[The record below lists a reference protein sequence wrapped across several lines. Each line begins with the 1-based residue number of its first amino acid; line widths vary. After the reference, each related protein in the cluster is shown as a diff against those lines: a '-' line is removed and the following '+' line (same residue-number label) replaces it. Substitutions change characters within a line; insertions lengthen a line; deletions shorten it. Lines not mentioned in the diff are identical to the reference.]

1 MKYTIKS
8 AFITHQTAEIEAD
21 DYDHAYRLANLLIN
35 KTKDDSVS
43 LHFKTTEIESR
54 KIKEIAL
61 SEDNFTEEQLAFMKA
76 YLTNVAVADKGVVK
90 AFMLSQDDDE
100 FYKDHSETYSG
111 LADARGM
118 WEDAKRFYKDG
129 KA

>member
-8 AFITHQTAEIEAD
+8 SFITNVTAEIQAD
-21 DYDHAYRLANLLIN
+21 DYDHAHRLANLLIN

-43 LHFKTTEIESR
+43 LNFKTTGVESME
-54 KIKEIAL
+54 IKEITL

-76 YLTNVAVADKGVVK
+76 YLTNVAVANKSVVK

-100 FYKDHSETYSG
+100 FYKDHSDTYSG

-118 WEDAKRFYKDG
+118 WEDAKRFYKEA
-129 KA
+129 K

>member
-8 AFITHQTAEIEAD
+8 AFITHQIAEIEAD
-21 DYDHAYRLANLLIN
+21 DFDHAHRLANLLIN

-43 LHFKTTEIESR
+43 LNFKTTSVESMEI
-54 KIKEIAL
+54 KDITL
-61 SEDNFTEEQLAFMKA
+61 SEENFTEEQLAFMKA
-76 YLTNVAVADKGVVK
+76 YLTNVAVANKSVVK
-90 AFMLSQDDDE
+90 AFMLSEDDDE

>member
-8 AFITHQTAEIEAD
+8 SFITNVTAEIQAD
-21 DYDHAYRLANLLIN
+21 DYDHAHRLANLLIN

-43 LHFKTTEIESR
+43 LNFKTTGVESM
-54 KIKEIAL
+54 KIKEITL

-76 YLTNVAVADKGVVK
+76 YLTNVAVANKSVVK

-100 FYKDHSETYSG
+100 FYKDHSDTYSG

-118 WEDAKRFYKDG
+118 WEDAKRFYKEA
-129 KA
+129 K

>member
-8 AFITHQTAEIEAD
+8 SFITNVTAEIQAD

-43 LHFKTTEIESR
+43 LNFKTTGVESME
-54 KIKEIAL
+54 IKEITL

-76 YLTNVAVADKGVVK
+76 YLTNVAVANKSVVK

-118 WEDAKRFYKDG
+118 WEDAKRFYTEAK
-129 KA
+129 

>member
-1 MKYTIKS
+1 MKYTIKL
-8 AFITHQTAEIEAD
+8 AFITNVAAEIEAD
-21 DYDHAYRLANLLIN
+21 DFDHAHRLANLLIN

-43 LHFKTTEIESR
+43 LNLKTTGVESMEI
-54 KIKEIAL
+54 KDITL

-76 YLTNVAVADKGVVK
+76 YLTNVAVANKSVVK

-118 WEDAKRFYKDG
+118 WEDAKRFYKDA

>member
-1 MKYTIKS
+1 MEIKD
-8 AFITHQTAEIEAD
+8 IT
-21 DYDHAYRLANLLIN
+21 
-35 KTKDDSVS
+35 
-43 LHFKTTEIESR
+43 
-54 KIKEIAL
+54 L
-61 SEDNFTEEQLAFMKA
+61 SEENFTEEQLAFMKA
-76 YLTNVAVADKGVVK
+76 YLTNVAVANKSVVK
-90 AFMLSQDDDE
+90 AFMLSKDDDE

>member
-1 MKYTIKS
+1 MKYTIKL
-8 AFITHQTAEIEAD
+8 AFTTNVTAEIEAD
-21 DYDHAYRLANLLIN
+21 DFDHAHRLANLLIN

-43 LHFKTTEIESR
+43 LNFKTTEVGSME
-54 KIKEIAL
+54 IKDITL

-118 WEDAKRFYKDG
+118 WEDAKRYFKEQ
-129 KA
+129 K

>member
-1 MKYTIKS
+1 MKYTIKL

-21 DYDHAYRLANLLIN
+21 DFDHAHRLANLLIN

-43 LHFKTTEIESR
+43 LNFKTTEVESME
-54 KIKEIAL
+54 IKDITL

-76 YLTNVAVADKGVVK
+76 YLTNVAVADKSVVK

-118 WEDAKRFYKDG
+118 WEDAKRYFKEA
-129 KA
+129 K

>member
-8 AFITHQTAEIEAD
+8 SFITNVTAEIQAD

-43 LHFKTTEIESR
+43 LNFKTTGVESME
-54 KIKEIAL
+54 IKEITL

-76 YLTNVAVADKGVVK
+76 YLTNVAVANKSVVK

>member
-1 MKYTIKS
+1 MKYTIKL

-21 DYDHAYRLANLLIN
+21 DFDHAHRLANLLIN

-43 LHFKTTEIESR
+43 LNFKTTEVESME
-54 KIKEIAL
+54 IKDITL

-76 YLTNVAVADKGVVK
+76 YLTNVAVANKSVVK

-118 WEDAKRFYKDG
+118 WEDAKRYFKEA
-129 KA
+129 K

>member
-8 AFITHQTAEIEAD
+8 AFITHQIAEIEAD
-21 DYDHAYRLANLLIN
+21 DYDHAYKLAHLLIN

-54 KIKEIAL
+54 KIKEISL

-76 YLTNVAVADKGVVK
+76 YLTNVAVADKSVVK